1 MRQLYTLLFYAM
13 LPAIFLRMAFRGFRN
28 PGYWHRWGERLGFCP
43 DMGGND
49 ASPVIWVHAVSVG
62 EVRAARPLVE
72 ALMQRWPDQRV
83 LVTTMTPT
91 GSEQVG
97 LLLGERVA
105 HCYAPYD
112 TPGAVRRF
120 LKRVNPRV
128 AIIMETE
135 LWPNQFKACF
145 DRDIPVFC
153 ANVRLSERSLRG
165 YLKFR
170 KLINQV
176 VQWVSVFATQSRQ
189 DARRVRQLGASPER
203 VHVTGSIKFEMDL
216 APSLQEM
223 AQIQRHQWGNDRP
236 IWLAAS
242 TREGEEKLILK
253 AYAAVKKNRPDLLLV
268 IAPRHPERFAAVARL
283 VQKQGWEVA
292 RRSDGPGFLAPDV
305 DVYIG
310 DTMGELQLLYAAS
323 DVAFVGGSLVKTGG
337 HNMLE
342 PCAVGVPVVFGPHTF
357 NFREI
362 SQFVEE
368 RGAGIRVQTVD
379 ELANVLDQLLGD
391 PELRFEIGEKGKKLV
406 QENRGALERTLALL
420 EEILRSQGE
429 SSPAR

>member
-13 LPAIFLRMAFRGFRN
+13 LPAIFVRMAFRGFRN
-28 PGYWHRWGERLGFCP
+28 AGYWHRWGERLGFAP
-43 DMGGND
+43 RLADD
-49 ASPVIWVHAVSVG
+49 AKAPLIWVHAVSVG

-72 ALMQRWPDQRV
+72 ALMQRWPGRRV

-91 GSEQVG
+91 GSEQVE

-105 HCYAPYD
+105 HCYVPYD
-112 TPGAVRRF
+112 TPGAVKRF
-120 LKRVNPRV
+120 LQRTDPQI

-135 LWPNQFKACF
+135 LWPNLFKACAE
-145 DRDIPVFC
+145 RGIPVFC

-170 KLINQV
+170 QLIKET
-176 VQWVSVFATQSRQ
+176 VQWVTVFAAQSRQ
-189 DARRVRQLGASPER
+189 DARRVRQLGAPADR

-236 IWLAAS
+236 AWVAAS
-242 TREGEEKLILK
+242 TREGEEKLILQAFSQLK
-253 AYAAVKKNRPDLLLV
+253 EKHPDLLLV
-268 IAPRHPERFAAVARL
+268 LAPRHPERFAAVARL
-283 VQKQGWEVA
+283 CQKQGWEIA
-292 RRSDGPGFLAPDV
+292 RRSDGPGFLSPDV
-305 DVYIG
+305 DIYIG

-368 RGAGIRVQTVD
+368 RGAGIRVQSVA
-379 ELANVLDQLLGD
+379 ELAEVLDQLLD
-391 PELRFEIGEKGKKLV
+391 
-406 QENRGALERTLALL
+406 
-420 EEILRSQGE
+420 
-429 SSPAR
+429 